1 MKLVKPIDGD
11 IKYISDLHFF
21 HDNIIKHCNRPCT
34 QEEHEDWIVNLLNSS
49 ISPED
54 DVYHLGDFS
63 FGSRVKLP
71 ELKRVMSRLNGT
83 WHFILGNHD
92 NEKQLEALCAGTKH
106 KVVGFYLS
114 FHYNDTKFVLLHY
127 PMESWD
133 GKYRKSI
140 HLHGHTHDTKIT
152 EIPNRYNVCLDYEH
166 KVYSIDD
173 FLPS

>member
-114 FHYNDTKFVLLHY
+114 FIIMIPSLYCSTTRWNLGMENIENLYIFMDI
-127 PMESWD
+127 PMIQ
-133 GKYRKSI
+133 K
-140 HLHGHTHDTKIT
+140 
-152 EIPNRYNVCLDYEH
+152 
-166 KVYSIDD
+166 
-173 FLPS
+173 